1 MEDFDLKKF
10 LVENKLTYNSRQ
22 ESTIDEGILSW
33 IKDKAS
39 SFAKQLNKLTG
50 NALVS
55 SFSKILPADLVN
67 FVKSQA
73 AAYKPSPEVLKE
85 YKAMGYANLLER
97 RKKDDDKIQYG
108 IKYKNTSP
116 EFIKQT
122 EKSQE
127 EIDKMD
133 DQQYHAYLQ
142 QMADNVVFPIDFEGE
157 MRDKSNFDLY
167 RFFKSRGIAVTTEL
181 VTDAKPN
188 LETIK
193 RKIGTI
199 PGLSRLQKKLYIYG
213 AYVLFFGAVAAKVIG
228 MMPGLHE
235 EDEI

>member
-1 MEDFDLKKF
+1 
-10 LVENKLTYNSRQ
+10 
-22 ESTIDEGILSW
+22 
-33 IKDKAS
+33 
-39 SFAKQLNKLTG
+39 
-50 NALVS
+50 
-55 SFSKILPADLVN
+55 
-67 FVKSQA
+67 
-73 AAYKPSPEVLKE
+73 
-85 YKAMGYANLLER
+85 
-97 RKKDDDKIQYG
+97 
-108 IKYKNTSP
+108 
-116 EFIKQT
+116 
-122 EKSQE
+122 
-127 EIDKMD
+127 MD